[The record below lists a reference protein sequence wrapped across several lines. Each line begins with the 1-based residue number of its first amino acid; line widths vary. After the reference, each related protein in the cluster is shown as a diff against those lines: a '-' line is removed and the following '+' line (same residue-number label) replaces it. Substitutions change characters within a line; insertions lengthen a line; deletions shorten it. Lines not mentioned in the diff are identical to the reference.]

1 MFNPPTYAMEV
12 TPEQQVVVDDQLLTV
27 VCVKPLRRARRDE
40 VRILFTDGS
49 QQVFPALYIL
59 EGK

>member
-1 MFNPPTYAMEV
+1 MYNSPTYATEV
-12 TPEQQVVVDDQLLTV
+12 TPEQQVLVDGQLLTV
-27 VCVKPLRRARRDE
+27 VSVKPVRHASRDE